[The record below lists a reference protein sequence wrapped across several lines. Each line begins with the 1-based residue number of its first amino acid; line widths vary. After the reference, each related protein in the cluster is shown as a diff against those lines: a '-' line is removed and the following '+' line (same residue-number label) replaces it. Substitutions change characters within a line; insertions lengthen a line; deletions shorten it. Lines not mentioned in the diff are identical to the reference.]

1 MDVKLVGTVAA
12 SPAGATVEADL
23 LASTLEPAGSTYG
36 ADGTVVAE
44 TGTPAID
51 VADTVYVDE
60 AASGNL
66 AATDVFE
73 DGQHSDN
80 TTADVQPVL
89 VTIAKSVRVID
100 RAPGADCA
108 TAPQVVIA
116 EQFAIPGAC
125 IEYTITVSNTSAGTA
140 ATNVAISDPLPGQ
153 ITFAAFHSSTST
165 FDAGP
170 LESGG
175 TVSATKTTLGAG
187 TSVSLVVRAII
198 N

>member
-1 MDVKLVGTVAA
+1 
-12 SPAGATVEADL
+12 
-23 LASTLEPAGSTYG
+23 
-36 ADGTVVAE
+36 
-44 TGTPAID
+44 

-66 AATDVFE
+66 AATDLFE

-80 TTADVQPVL
+80 TTANVQPVL
-89 VTIAKSVRVID
+89 VTIAKAVRVID

-125 IEYTITVSNTSAGTA
+125 IEYTITVSNTSTTGTA